1 VLQGDVDSEDEL
13 ALNHLSRTGRKRK
26 TMTSRTLCGNLTSDA
41 DSVASSDVVGRE
53 TRGRKRK
60 QEVSYESDTETL
72 KKL

>member
-1 VLQGDVDSEDEL
+1 VLRGDVDSEDEL
-13 ALNHLSRTGRKRK
+13 ALDNLSRRGKKRK
-26 TMTSRTLCGNLTSDA
+26 TMTSRTLCGNFNSDA

-60 QEVSYESDTETL
+60 QEASYESDTETL